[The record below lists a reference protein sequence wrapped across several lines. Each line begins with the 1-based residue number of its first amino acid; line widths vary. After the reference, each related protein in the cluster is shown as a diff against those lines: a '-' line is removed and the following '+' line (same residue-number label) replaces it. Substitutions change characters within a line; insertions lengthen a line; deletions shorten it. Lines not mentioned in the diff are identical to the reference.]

1 MPIVTLVGY
10 RGTGKSTVARLLA
23 QRLAVP
29 WVDADAAVEERLGCS
44 IAALVE
50 QRGEAVFR
58 DAEAEVLATLLATF
72 QGVLATGG
80 GAVLRESN
88 RRLLRESGRPVAW
101 LTAPADTIR
110 ARLAADP
117 STRERRP
124 ALGGGDVLAEVAAA
138 LSEREPLYRECADWV
153 IDAAKA
159 TPAAVAEEIKA
170 RLGCWS
176 DQPRGGG
183 GA

>member
-1 MPIVTLVGY
+1 MPILTLVGY
-10 RGTGKSTVARLLA
+10 RGSGKSTVARLLA
-23 QRLAVP
+23 ERLDVP
-29 WVDADAAVEERLGCS
+29 WIDADTALEERLGCS

-50 QRGEAVFR
+50 QRGEAAFR

-72 QGVLATGG
+72 PGVLATGG

-88 RRLLRESGRPVAW
+88 RRLLQESGRPVVW

-117 STRERRP
+117 TTRERRP
-124 ALGGGDVLAEVAAA
+124 ALSGGDVLAEVEVA
-138 LSEREPLYRECADWV
+138 LREREPLYRACADWV
-153 IDAAKA
+153 IDASRA
-159 TPAAVAEEIKA
+159 TPAAVADEIVA
-170 RLGCWS
+170 RLGRGP